1 MSIQT
6 PMDAALAWADATRTC
21 AESAQRAWWQMTS
34 DAAEMW
40 AMPATTFFAA
50 ADAAR
55 EAGKPRSWYRKPV
68 ETPLD
73 AVMSWFAPRQ
83 HAPAAAYTNSPFA
96 WFAAA
101 NWPQPAM
108 NSWAPF
114 APPFAPPVM
123 DLNRFW
129 SAMQIAMAAAPYQQ
143 AMVDAASQLAPSRA
157 EPFAAFRT
165 DGGHAT
171 AHVTMGRAMLALVPL
186 LLAMSILMLGMQM
199 PPGLA

>member
-6 PMDAALAWADATRTC
+6 PMDAAMAWVDATRTC
-21 AESAQRAWWQMTS
+21 AESAQRTWWQMTS

-55 EAGKPRSWYRKPV
+55 EASKPRSWYRKPV

-73 AVMSWFAPRQ
+73 AVMSWFAPRE
-83 HAPAAAYTNSPFA
+83 HAPVAAYTNSPFG
-96 WFAAA
+96 WFAATA
-101 NWPQPAM
+101 WPQPAM
-108 NSWAPF
+108 GAWAPF
-114 APPFAPPVM
+114 TPPGV

-129 SAMQIAMAAAPYQQ
+129 SAMQIAMAAAPYQR
-143 AMVDAASQLAPSRA
+143 AMVDAAAQLAPAAQTGS
-157 EPFAAFRT
+157 FAAFRT

-171 AHVTMGRAMLALVPL
+171 AHVTMGQALLALMPL
-186 LLAMSILMLGMQM
+186 LMAMSILMLGMQM
-199 PPGLA
+199 PPSLA